1 MVRVAAGA
9 FDELAAL
16 DLHESLNALAELR
29 RATDAVAIVAQQL
42 REAAF
47 AAISGC
53 DDVRLRRRLLAVKR
67 DLFNGRSIDPKSVEG
82 LPHLGEYAA
91 AVARLDEARERF
103 ERAFELEV
111 TVARNRLH
119 TLAASEALQRPL
131 ARSSLALLAQI
142 RRRVTPHTERALMK
156 YVSRMHA
163 KTSPFSTF
171 CHVAPAAFEPLASG
185 IMSARFG
192 EQRVSVRMNP
202 LARRPEE
209 ELFEDSVLGG
219 EAVCDERA
227 IDAITESIGNYARDV
242 AFSDP
247 AIRARQDLRSWFL
260 RRYGRHAVVPLA
272 QLCDEAQTGVSVL
285 HDSAKRW
292 TSALASRL
300 EVSDDRVY
308 IDRQHV
314 DHAFAAVPELRRC
327 VPQSIGAM
335 LQLAN
340 DDRDGVIAVVNNCG
354 PGYGKFVSRF
364 LDLMPESALNEQCAI
379 NRAAAGSSRLV
390 EVRDESRLN
399 MNRHPPLVD
408 GEISSDD
415 FGDLV
420 VKIGGDDTLWLWH
433 VPAGQRLEVLDLG
446 LQDPATRSPL
456 HQFLNT
462 FFTRAE
468 QLVRKPLVAAALAA
482 SRGSIVKPR
491 VIYDRRLVLRR
502 RSWVV
507 PKAMLPLRAAGES
520 DASYFARVAG
530 WRESLAMPAY
540 VFARIR
546 KAAKRDDRKPQFL
559 SFASWHS
566 VALFEKLIGRVT
578 GTLTFQEMLPGP
590 ADMLEWNGRRHAAEF
605 VVQWNRSE

>member
-9 FDELAAL
+9 FEELAAL
-16 DLHESLNALAELR
+16 DLHESLDALAELR
-29 RATDAVAIVAQQL
+29 RATDAVAIVAEQL
-42 REAAF
+42 RDEAF
-47 AAISGC
+47 TAIGGC
-53 DDVRLRRRLLAVKR
+53 DDVLLRRRLLALKR
-67 DLFNGRSIDPKSVEG
+67 DLFNGRAIDRVEG
-82 LPHLGEYAA
+82 LPRLDEYIA
-91 AVARLDEARERF
+91 AVAEVDAARERF
-103 ERAFELEV
+103 VRAFEREV
-111 TVARNRLH
+111 SVAKSRLH
-119 TLAASEALQRPL
+119 ALAASEALQRPL

-142 RRRVTPHTERALMK
+142 RRRVTQHTERALMK

-171 CHVAPAAFEPLASG
+171 CHVATATFEPLESG
-185 IMSARFG
+185 IMLSRFG
-192 EQRVSVRMNP
+192 EQKVTVRMNP
-202 LARRPEE
+202 LARRSEE
-209 ELFEDSVLGG
+209 EIFEDSVLGG
-219 EAVCDERA
+219 KAVCDERA
-227 IDAITESIGNYARDV
+227 IDAITESIGSYARDV

-247 AIRARQDLRSWFL
+247 AIRARQDLRSWFE
-260 RRYGRHAVVPLA
+260 RRYGWHAVVQLA

-292 TSALASRL
+292 TRALASQL
-300 EVSDDRVY
+300 EASGDRVY

-314 DHAFAAVPELRRC
+314 DHAFAAVAELRRC

-335 LQLAN
+335 LQLAH
-340 DDRDGVIAVVNNCG
+340 DERDGVIAIMNSCG

-364 LDLMPESALNEQCAI
+364 LDLMPESALHEQCAI

-390 EVRDESRLN
+390 EVRDESQLN

-415 FGDLV
+415 LSDLV
-420 VKIGGDDTLWLWH
+420 VKIGDDDTLWLCH
-433 VPAGQRLEVLDLG
+433 LPDGQRIEVLDLG

-468 QLVRKPLVAAALAA
+468 QLFRKPLVAAALAA
-482 SRGSIVKPR
+482 SRNSIVKPR
-491 VIYDRRLVLRR
+491 VVYDRRLVLRR

-507 PKAMLPLRAAGES
+507 PKSMLPLRAAGES
-520 DASYFARVAG
+520 DASYFARIAA
-530 WRESLAMPAY
+530 WRDSLAMPVY

-546 KAAKRDDRKPQFL
+546 RAAKRDDRKPQFL

-566 VALFEKLIGRVT
+566 VALFEKLIGRT
-578 GTLTFQEMLPGP
+578 IDTLTFQEMLPGA
-590 ADMLEWNGRRHAAEF
+590 ADMLEWNGRRHGAEF